1 MYVETLWSVATNNCR
16 AGGYLKLGERHWSC
30 QQLPIVVKR
39 PVTVDELL
47 GISQKVVVVR
57 LEHRRR
63 LSRRR
68 GRRFAVG
75 RLLVLVRLYAS
86 KIFYLQ
92 SDRICCARV
101 IETNSDKKHNK
112 SKKKTLMA
120 M

>member
-1 MYVETLWSVATNNCR
+1 MYVETLWSVATNNCQ

-57 LEHRRR
+57 LEHRRCRR
-63 LSRRR
+63 LRL
-68 GRRFAVG
+68 AVD

-86 KIFYLQ
+86 QTFHQRADAL
-92 SDRICCARV
+92 S
-101 IETNSDKKHNK
+101 
-112 SKKKTLMA
+112 
-120 M
+120 